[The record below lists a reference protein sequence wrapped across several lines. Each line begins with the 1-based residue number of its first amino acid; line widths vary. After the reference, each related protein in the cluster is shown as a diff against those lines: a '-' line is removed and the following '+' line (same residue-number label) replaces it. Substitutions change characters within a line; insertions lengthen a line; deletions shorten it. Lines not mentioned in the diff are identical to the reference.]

1 MSADAMTAA
10 SQVLEASL
18 PKERLSARKVVVIGT
33 VQGDLHTVGKGIV
46 AMMLQAGGF
55 EVHDLGV
62 DVKSSVFIAR
72 ARELKADIIALS
84 SLMTTTLP
92 YQRELIQTLEAM
104 ALRDQFKVMVG
115 GGPVTRS
122 WADQI
127 GADGYGQSATEALA
141 AAKRLTGL

>member
-1 MSADAMTAA
+1 
-10 SQVLEASL
+10 
-18 PKERLSARKVVVIGT
+18 
-33 VQGDLHTVGKGIV
+33 
-46 AMMLQAGGF
+46 
-55 EVHDLGV
+55 
-62 DVKSSVFIAR
+62 
-72 ARELKADIIALS
+72 
-84 SLMTTTLP
+84 MTTTLP